1 MKQLKKNL
9 VLWVVG
15 ITLMFNLLPAQTQA
29 ASEHVVRVA
38 FPIQDGISYIDENGN
53 YAGYLVDYLNQL
65 TLFTDWEIEYVQSEG
80 DINTQ
85 LSTLLDQLKS
95 GEIDMMGT
103 MNRNTALEELFLYPN
118 YSYGSTYTVL
128 AVRDDSAYIDENFS
142 NWDGITIAS
151 YPGLDARMELFEQY
165 AKVNGFTYDVIN
177 YDSFEEVINA
187 VYTGQADASLQVD
200 ISLLDGL
207 RSIGRFSPTPYY
219 FALSPTRQ
227 DLLPELNSALEIM
240 SLSYENLQ
248 QELYER
254 YFLDCDHFRASEEE
268 LDYIQSLGT
277 LRVLFFEGNAPFQY
291 IKDGQLTGFSVEYFN
306 DFAESV
312 GLQYEAVL
320 EDDPEDA
327 IQLIKDNQVD
337 LVACI
342 ATDSALS
349 YEK

>member
-15 ITLMFNLLPAQTQA
+15 ITLMFNLLPVQAQA

-65 TLFTDWEIEYVQSEG
+65 TLFTDWEIEYVQAEG

-103 MNRNTALEELFLYPN
+103 MNRNAALEELFLYPN

-187 VYTGQADASLQVD
+187 VYTGQADAALQVD

-227 DLLPELNSALEIM
+227 DLLPELNPPWRLCPFLMRICSRSYTSDTSWIAIISVPLKRNWTIF
-240 SLSYENLQ
+240 SLWGPFVFC
-248 QELYER
+248 
-254 YFLDCDHFRASEEE
+254 FLR
-268 LDYIQSLGT
+268 GT
-277 LRVLFFEGNAPFQY
+277 LH
-291 IKDGQLTGFSVEYFN
+291 FN
-306 DFAESV
+306 TSRTAS
-312 GLQYEAVL
+312 
-320 EDDPEDA
+320 
-327 IQLIKDNQVD
+327 
-337 LVACI
+337 
-342 ATDSALS
+342 
-349 YEK
+349 